1 MKINFENII
10 NHFSEKARM
19 VTLDNSKLKDLLT
32 RTLKILEENE
42 ELKSIIE
49 DIKLLVQLVK
59 DWMSGRYR
67 EISKGSIIMVIIS
80 FLYLVYPIDIIPDF
94 LIGGFLDDAAV
105 IAYIIKKITA
115 ELEVY
120 KDWKKGEDGVDNV
133 IEIEIEDDEED
144 ENK

>member
-10 NHFSEKARM
+10 NSLSEKARL
-19 VTLDNSKLKDLLT
+19 VSLDNSKLRDLLT
-32 RTLKILEENE
+32 KTLKTLEENE

-49 DIKLLVQLVK
+49 DIKMLVQLVK
-59 DWMSGRYR
+59 DWMSGRYKG
-67 EISKGSIIMVIIS
+67 ISNSSIIMVIIS
-80 FLYLVYPIDIIPDF
+80 FLYLVTPIDIIPDF

-120 KDWKKGEDGVDNV
+120 KEWRKGEDNV
-133 IEIEIEDDEED
+133 IEIEIEDEDEED
-144 ENK
+144 NK